1 MLDVRVD
8 ALCEAPHR
16 NAGLLSSARP
26 LAAYRRGDGVS
37 IALRARGRSD
47 MALFPFGLCSVFS
60 PALGRSC
67 DGRSEAAE
75 GHSSF
80 SISPTGGWA
89 GTGQARRGT
98 RRDRK
103 GCAASR
109 RPTA

>member
-8 ALCEAPHR
+8 ALRETSHR
-16 NAGLLSSARP
+16 DAGLLSSARP
-26 LAAYRRGDGVS
+26 LAACRQGDGVS
-37 IALRARGRSD
+37 NALRACCRSD
-47 MALFPFGLCSVFS
+47 MALFPSGLCSVFS

-75 GHSSF
+75 GPSPF

-109 RPTA
+109 GPTA